1 MENIEELYESIIND
15 LSNLKVIEEA
25 KVKEFNYNVKI
36 INDELKY
43 FGNHSKCMKEL
54 DWFNDTVILNK
65 IRNNVIELKRLMQKD
80 CN

>member
-1 MENIEELYESIIND
+1 MKNIEELYESIIND

-65 IRNNVIELKRLMQKD
+65 IRNNVIELKRLMQK
-80 CN
+80 N